1 MKILRG
7 NNYHVDFNKRIK
19 MTEEQKKRFIEFMK
33 SLFDETTVKEK
44 ESERIRDDRL
54 GAKRF
59 PSKWEDAERKFLLD
73 SRYDLET
80 VQEKIGRGGM
90 GVIIERG
97 SILPKFTN
105 WILMNYGEIKGEP
118 TEQQVKEFLEEET
131 LKKKKERE
139 ERKEKKK
146 ELELLKCK
154 KCGLLHDPLIYK
166 KNKCNYDAEKHLKTI
181 RYKSIEEKD
190 EAYRSQP
197 YFNGMKEWLNE
208 EYFLQ
213 YPPKKQ
219 REEES

>member
-33 SLFDETTVKEK
+33 SLFDETTVIVK
-44 ESERIRDDRL
+44 ESERIRDNRL
-54 GAKRF
+54 GTKTFQPR
-59 PSKWEDAERKFLLD
+59 WEDAERKFLLYGT
-73 SRYDLET
+73 YDLET
-80 VQEKIGRGGM
+80 LQEKIGRGGM
-90 GVIIERG
+90 GVSLKRG
-97 SILPKFTN
+97 QILPKFTN
-105 WILMNYGEIKGEP
+105 WLLMKNGKLDGEITKDLIE
-118 TEQQVKEFLEEET
+118 KFLEEQT
-131 LKKKKERE
+131 LNKKKKRE

-154 KCGLLHDPLIYK
+154 RCGLLHDPLIYK

-213 YPPKKQ
+213 YPPKK
-219 REEES
+219 ENKNIK